1 MTTISFDFETSAFS
15 ALRLAPNEFAREM
28 RVAAA
33 VQWYVQG
40 IVSQGKAAE
49 LAGLTRA
56 DFLDELYRRKVP
68 ACQVVPEELADEI
81 HGV

>member
-1 MTTISFDFETSAFS
+1 MTTISFDFDASAFG

-33 VQWYVQG
+33 VQWYAQG
-40 IVSQGKAAE
+40 VVSQGKAAE

-56 DFLDELYRRKVP
+56 NFLDELYRRKVP
-68 ACQVVPEELADEI
+68 ACQVTPEELADEI